1 MVEMAAVV
9 PVMLILLL
17 GVAELGR
24 ALFQYTALVKTVR
37 DGARYC
43 AGQALF
49 GDTGVVRITGALSL
63 RTKNLVVSGDTGGGP
78 SLLPGLAPANI
89 TVTDAGGNHIRV
101 TGVYTYQPMLGGT
114 LPSFG
119 LGSSTDVSFSLRSSA
134 VMRAL

>member
-24 ALFQYTALVKTVR
+24 ALFQYT
-37 DGARYC
+37 Y
-43 AGQALF
+43 
-49 GDTGVVRITGALSL
+49 GDTGVVRITGTLSF

-119 LGSSTDVSFSLRSSA
+119 LGPSTNVSFSLRSSA

>member
-1 MVEMAAVV
+1 MLEMVAVV
-9 PVMLILLL
+9 PLTLILLL

-37 DGARYC
+37 DGARYA

-78 SLLPGLAPANI
+78 SLLPGLTNANVI
-89 TVTDAGGNHIRV
+89 VTDAGGNHVRV
-101 TGVYTYQPMLGGT
+101 TATYAYQPILGAS

-119 LGSSTDVSFSLRSSA
+119 LGSAVNVSFSLQSSA